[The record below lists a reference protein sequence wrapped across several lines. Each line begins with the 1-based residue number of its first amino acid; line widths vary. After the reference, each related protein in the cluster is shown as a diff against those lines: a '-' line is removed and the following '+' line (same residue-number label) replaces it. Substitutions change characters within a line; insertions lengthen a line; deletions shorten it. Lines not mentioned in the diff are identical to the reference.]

1 MPYFLRCSKVE
12 MKNRSKFYLTPE
24 DISDNETVGLRQK
37 KSPSGDSGLGQS
49 GKFWSI
55 QEWSLFKC
63 EYCIYPWISRAS
75 GWQTERAD
83 CNYLK
88 K

>member
-1 MPYFLRCSKVE
+1 

-55 QEWSLFKC
+55 QE
-63 EYCIYPWISRAS
+63 
-75 GWQTERAD
+75 
-83 CNYLK
+83 
-88 K
+88 